1 MSHKDWD
8 LTRGKYREI
17 AYVKLDRIPDELFG
31 KVPLY
36 MAFRVDASGPSEVV
50 LSYELA
56 GCDTY
61 TPQERSWAS
70 TSD

>member
-1 MSHKDWD
+1 M
-8 LTRGKYREI
+8 
-17 AYVKLDRIPDELFG
+17 KLDRIPDKLFD

-36 MAFRVDASGPSEVV
+36 MAFRVDASGPFEAV

-61 TPQERSWAS
+61 PPQERSWAS